1 MAEWIVTAE
10 PGAEDEVYEFVD
22 PKTRRTL
29 TLPKK
34 INGVDL
40 KGLHE
45 GIIEKSNTSAKNQY
59 RTQIEELTAK
69 VSDYDDMKN
78 RLSEIETSGLTAA
91 QKAAKENDRI
101 LKDAEK
107 HKGEAERL
115 RASLHAEKVGN
126 AVFKVLGT
134 TKGLVDI
141 NKAATLF
148 NAEAKPK
155 LIEKN
160 GEFITVAEY
169 DGQELDIS
177 DAYAKWIAR
186 DDNKILLQNTLAS
199 GAGSTGGTSTVST
212 KTMKRT
218 QFDAM
223 SPGEKSE
230 FIKQGG
236 DLVD

>member
-91 QKAAKENDRI
+91 QKAAKENERI

-186 DDNKILLQNTLAS
+186 DDNKILLQNTLQS
-199 GAGSTGGTSTVST
+199 GAGSNGGHSQVQG
-212 KTMKRT
+212 KTIKAEAFMKLPFAE
-218 QFDAM
+218 QNKLIAEGVK
-223 SPGEKSE
+223 P
-230 FIKQGG
+230 
-236 DLVD
+236 VD